1 MHPKRGQKQ
10 RETTELRKRRNS
22 KETFMHD
29 DLKKAVEVLKNGGI
43 ILYPTD
49 TIWGIGCDATN
60 PDAVKRIYNIKK
72 REDSKSM
79 LILME
84 NAALLD
90 RYVEEVPEVAW
101 DLIEI
106 STTPLTVIYPGARNL
121 AKNLIAKDGSIGIRF
136 TKEKFTSLLLQ
147 RFRKPLVS
155 TSANISG
162 EKSPAFFDEISEEI
176 KNKVD
181 YIVEYRQDDASPAQ
195 ASSIIKL
202 GSGGQ
207 ITIIRK

>member
-1 MHPKRGQKQ
+1 
-10 RETTELRKRRNS
+10 
-22 KETFMHD
+22 MHD
-29 DLKKAVEVLKNGGI
+29 DLKKALEVLKKGGI

-60 PDAVKRIYNIKK
+60 PEAVKRIYEIKK

-79 LILME
+79 LVLME

-101 DLIEI
+101 DLVEI
-106 STTPLTVIYPGARNL
+106 ASTPLTVIYPN
-121 AKNLIAKDGSIGIRF
+121 AKNLAENLIAEDGSVGIRF
-136 TKEKFTSLLLQ
+136 TKEKFTSQLLQ
-147 RFRKPLVS
+147 RFRRPLVS

-176 KNKVD
+176 ISQVD
-181 YIVEYRQDDASPAQ
+181 YVVEFRQDDRTPSQP
-195 ASSIIKL
+195 SSIIKL
-202 GSGGQ
+202 GPGGQ
-207 ITIIRK
+207 IDIIRK